1 MNYFFL
7 ALYRGLEIVSNGGR
21 GSQEY
26 NLFLQANFYLVLV
39 FVLARGRKNGQGGL
53 FSCEVHAAH
62 AVSAFQTK
70 LSTASSFN
78 LQLVCDRLC
87 Y

>member
-1 MNYFFL
+1 M
-7 ALYRGLEIVSNGGR
+7 SNGGR

-26 NLFLQANFYLVLV
+26 NLFLQENFYLVLV

-70 LSTASSFN
+70 LSTASSVNVQFI
-78 LQLVCDRLC
+78 CDRLC
-87 Y
+87 YWLHMTWYD